1 MVKCEGRNG
10 GTLVDLA
17 WSRLLQ
23 SDAARGRNGAQGKP
37 APVYACAKWF
47 MYRHHFTFKTPR
59 KTEKQP

>member
-17 WSRLLQ
+17 WSRLPQ

-37 APVYACAKWF
+37 APVYASAKWF
-47 MYRHHFTFKTPR
+47 MYM
-59 KTEKQP
+59 